1 MSQLSKLED
10 ISNSIKAWAIQTE
23 PTNTKNFNFVAQQ
36 QQQKTILKANTA
48 IK

>member
-36 QQQKTILKANTA
+36 KKIKIL
-48 IK
+48 